1 MEWGFR
7 AEPKTGSF
15 PAEGWL
21 FIIGTLALSERNG
34 GSFRA
39 DYALPLA
46 LCFCDIQYACGRPI
60 PAVSIESLNCRK
72 PAEAFA

>member
-39 DYALPLA
+39 DYAA
-46 LCFCDIQYACGRPI
+46 GVVARIVRYAYVG
-60 PAVSIESLNCRK
+60 
-72 PAEAFA
+72 